1 VILYLLSGLVFEG
14 FCLDEDCGCFVL
26 MRVVGVFALGKLELN
41 RCFLMVVAQKEL
53 QFR

>member
-1 VILYLLSGLVFEG
+1 MILYLLSGLVFEG